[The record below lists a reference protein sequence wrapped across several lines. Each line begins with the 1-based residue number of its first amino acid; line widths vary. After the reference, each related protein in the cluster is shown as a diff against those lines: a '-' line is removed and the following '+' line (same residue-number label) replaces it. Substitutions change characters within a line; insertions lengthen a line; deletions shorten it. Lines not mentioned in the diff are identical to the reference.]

1 MSTQQTQQQPRQCQ
15 SVPLGF
21 ETIKEQFKRSVS
33 LLNPEIEQ
41 VLDEIE
47 DESDW
52 EIFSILTGN
61 TEIDDILFVYD
72 GNEDVILHDLVQQ
85 LQRCSAPCNF

>member
-15 SVPLGF
+15 SVPLVF

-61 TEIDDILFVYD
+61 TEIDDILIVYN